1 MHPLESDGGIAQLVR
16 ADDEDGALAVS
27 KKTVADIPAD
37 MIQTEQDFRDFGGFA
52 VEVWSYDPSL
62 LSVNGVVD
70 DISLLLS
77 LDNHAN
83 ERIQSGLDVIRKR
96 YELPIKYE
104 E

>member
-1 MHPLESDGGIAQLVR
+1 M
-16 ADDEDGALAVS
+16 
-27 KKTVADIPAD
+27 
-37 MIQTEQDFRDFGGFA
+37 
-52 VEVWSYDPSL
+52 EVWSYDPSL